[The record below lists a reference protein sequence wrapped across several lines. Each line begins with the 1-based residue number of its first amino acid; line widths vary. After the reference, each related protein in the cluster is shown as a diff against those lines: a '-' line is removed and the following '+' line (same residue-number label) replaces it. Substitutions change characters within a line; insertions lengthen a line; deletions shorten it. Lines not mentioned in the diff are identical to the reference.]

1 MVTANH
7 TGIYWN
13 TIFLMTSLLE
23 HRALERGVTRTIL
36 FSQSVLPY
44 MIYFQNPWA
53 KGVLRKCLK
62 MFLYHQKDQGG
73 QEGPKTGVLDD
84 YEYLD
89 KDYFHCNLYHNI
101 FWQFFGPIETQKSF
115 PGLCV
120 NLEIIRKVQNIY
132 KLSFI
137 EDFGCFSFPT
147 NQSARINMFH

>member
-44 MIYFQNPWA
+44 MIYFWNPWA

-62 MFLYHQKDQGG
+62 MF
-73 QEGPKTGVLDD
+73 
-84 YEYLD
+84 
-89 KDYFHCNLYHNI
+89 
-101 FWQFFGPIETQKSF
+101 
-115 PGLCV
+115 
-120 NLEIIRKVQNIY
+120 
-132 KLSFI
+132 
-137 EDFGCFSFPT
+137 
-147 NQSARINMFH
+147 